1 MQGKAEE
8 VPIPLIS
15 FESIDAL
22 DMHSF
27 MISQQIS
34 QYRTG
39 SCSDHP
45 GLLVIMGYSLKEYDR
60 ILASSS
66 IIQALAPP
74 VP

>member
-15 FESIDAL
+15 FGLIDAL
-22 DMHSF
+22 EIHSLI
-27 MISQQIS
+27 ISQAIF
-34 QYRTG
+34 QYRIG

-45 GLLVIMGYSLKEYDR
+45 GLLVMMGYSLKAYER

-66 IIQALAPP
+66 IIQAFAPP